1 VILGIGVDIAEIDRF
16 KPWCSY
22 SSEQLSRIFSPK
34 ELEQCK
40 RNGKLSAD
48 RLASRFA
55 AKEAFFKAL
64 SASLV
69 KLKVTDCT
77 FSFLFTCRSME
88 ILTGEWDV
96 PQLHVDWKKIENK
109 IKCKLPNLT
118 SECSLS
124 HEKRHAVSM
133 VVIQQG

>member
-1 VILGIGVDIAEIDRF
+1 MIIGIGVDIAEIDRF

-22 SSEQLSRIFSPK
+22 SNEQLSRVFSPK

-40 RNGKLSAD
+40 RNGKLAAD

-69 KLKVTDCT
+69 KLKVTGCT
-77 FSFLFTCRSME
+77 FPFLFACKSME
-88 ILTGEWDV
+88 VLTGEWDV
-96 PQLHVDWKKIENK
+96 PQLNVDWPKLEDKINS
-109 IKCKLPNLT
+109 KLPDLA

-124 HEKRHAVSM
+124 HEKLHAVSM
-133 VVIQQG
+133 VIIQQI